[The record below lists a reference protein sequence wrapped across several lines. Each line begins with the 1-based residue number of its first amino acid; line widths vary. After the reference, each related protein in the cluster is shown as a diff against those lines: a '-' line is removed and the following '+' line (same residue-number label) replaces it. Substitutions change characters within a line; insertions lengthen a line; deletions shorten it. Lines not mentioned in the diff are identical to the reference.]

1 MEEALIKE
9 KLKDATMVL
18 LGIGTEVSLKNYSR
32 EELLEFY
39 HSTAELIKGK
49 FYFAVTLNTDD
60 LIYEAGLEEAL
71 IVAPCGS
78 DKTGNV
84 ISNGHY
90 DESGYLPQWQ
100 AYQKWLGNTLNQKFV
115 ILELGVGLNYPS
127 VLRFPGE
134 KMVYFNQKST
144 LIRIHSTLS
153 QVPAEIGER
162 CISVA
167 ENPVEFMKRIV
178 EK

>member
-1 MEEALIKE
+1 MQEQLIRE
-9 KLKDATMVL
+9 TVKDATMVL
-18 LGIGTEVSLKNYSR
+18 LGIGTEVSLKHYSR
-32 EELLEFY
+32 EELEQFY
-39 HSTAELIKGK
+39 KNAAKLIKGK

-78 DKTGNV
+78 DRTGNV
-84 ISNGHY
+84 ITNGNY

-115 ILELGVGLNYPS
+115 ILELGVGLDYPS

-134 KMVYFNQKST
+134 KMTYFNQKAT
-144 LIRIHSTLS
+144 LIRVHKSLS

-167 ENPVEFMKRIV
+167 EDPVEVIRKLS